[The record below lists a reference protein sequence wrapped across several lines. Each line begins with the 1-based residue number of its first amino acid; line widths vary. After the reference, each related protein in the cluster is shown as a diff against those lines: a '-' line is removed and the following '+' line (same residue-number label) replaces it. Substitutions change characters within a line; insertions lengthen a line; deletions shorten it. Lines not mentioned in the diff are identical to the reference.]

1 MKTEVTGNT
10 LEVAFSRV
18 EAVSVALTVVLAVVL
33 LVFAG
38 WEITV
43 VALGMSFLGAGM
55 VDLVQRSDL
64 HGRRW
69 QR

>member
-18 EAVSVALTVVLAVVL
+18 EAVSVAFTVILAVVL

-64 HGRRW
+64 NGMRW

>member
-1 MKTEVTGNT
+1 MKAEVTGNT

-18 EAVSVALTVVLAVVL
+18 EALSVALIVVLAVVL

-38 WEITV
+38 WEIAV
-43 VALGMSFLGAGM
+43 VALGMSLLGAGM

-64 HGRRW
+64 NGIRW